1 MLWYKYGCAG
11 SPKATFTTI
20 VQDME
25 MYQSH
30 IEAVGFLLSTHATSL
45 HMVGETSLCTDHTY
59 RWWRRD
65 SLSFPALWSLVLPP
79 AFTLQGYA
87 SKYVVKVLSI
97 SIGPLFSLYCII
109 WSTYYCAYGLGTCLG
124 YLEQARSLSI
134 CAPWQW
140 MFLTSSNNTCTRSL

>member
-1 MLWYKYGCAG
+1 
-11 SPKATFTTI
+11 
-20 VQDME
+20 ME

-45 HMVGETSLCTDHTY
+45 HTVGETSLCTDHTY

-65 SLSFPALWSLVLPP
+65 SLSFPALWSLVLLKVRGKN
-79 AFTLQGYA
+79 FKKSCQQFCYGWMVWFCLQGYA

-109 WSTYYCAYGLGTCLG
+109 WSRYYCAYGLGTCLG
-124 YLEQARSLSI
+124 YVEQAISLSI

-140 MFLTSSNNTCTRSL
+140 MFLTSSNITCTRSL

>member
-1 MLWYKYGCAG
+1 M
-11 SPKATFTTI
+11 
-20 VQDME
+20 
-25 MYQSH
+25 
-30 IEAVGFLLSTHATSL
+30 L
-45 HMVGETSLCTDHTY
+45 HMVQVWVRWFTQGHFYNYCIGHGDVPVPHWSGRFSTFHTCHEFAHGRWNFPLY
-59 RWWRRD
+59 RSYRGWRRD

-87 SKYVVKVLSI
+87 TKYVVKVLSV
-97 SIGPLFSLYCII
+97 SVGPLFSLYCII

-140 MFLTSSNNTCTRSL
+140 MFFTSSNNTCTRSL